1 MSGDRPIGVVLAGG
15 GTGGHIHPN
24 LAVAHELERR
34 RPGGCRFVFVVSD
47 RAIDKRVL
55 DGATMAGEPVRREV
69 SPAKPV
75 IARPIGLLR
84 FARNWG
90 GGVRAGR
97 NAIRLLSGEC
107 DRVVML
113 ATGGFVSAPAVMG
126 ARAEGVERIVVNLD
140 AVPGKANRMASRF
153 ATETVSVGDEL
164 RPIVGS
170 QWGDLPTPAE
180 AREHFGLDPH
190 TRTLLVTG
198 GSQGARSVNRF
209 VLSCFPDMSEHDG
222 WQVVHQTG
230 EGEQHEC
237 AAAWTDMG
245 VRAFVAPYIDGMH
258 RAFAAADAVVCRGGA
273 GTVADLWA
281 SGRPALILP
290 YPHHRDRH
298 QALNARPLVEAGGA
312 VVADDLIDPGRNSAA
327 HAESL
332 RRLLDD
338 AERSTMTRGMASLGP
353 ADGASQLADRIL
365 TGSIAGTNP
374 G

>member
-24 LAVAHELERR
+24 LAVANELERR

-47 RAIDKRVL
+47 RAIDERVL
-55 DGATMAGEPVRREV
+55 DGATIAGGPVRREV

-97 NAIRLLSGEC
+97 NAIRSLRAEC

-126 ARAEGVERIVVNLD
+126 ARAEGIERIVVNLD

-153 ATETVSVGDEL
+153 ATDTLSVGNEL

-180 AREHFGLDPH
+180 AREHFGLDPQ

-209 VLSCFPDMSEHDG
+209 V
-222 WQVVHQTG
+222 
-230 EGEQHEC
+230 
-237 AAAWTDMG
+237 
-245 VRAFVAPYIDGMH
+245 
-258 RAFAAADAVVCRGGA
+258 
-273 GTVADLWA
+273 
-281 SGRPALILP
+281 
-290 YPHHRDRH
+290 
-298 QALNARPLVEAGGA
+298 
-312 VVADDLIDPGRNSAA
+312 
-327 HAESL
+327 
-332 RRLLDD
+332 
-338 AERSTMTRGMASLGP
+338 
-353 ADGASQLADRIL
+353 
-365 TGSIAGTNP
+365 
-374 G
+374 